1 MCYGRQEQSSESDV
15 SISKVAHELGI
26 SKATLLD
33 YRSIDSLIPSLQR
46 LMKEGDIGTYTAI
59 YLAHLPKK
67 DQRLIADKLVQALAD
82 NEITVRQVRALRD
95 ELLRAVAL
103 SRLVSVG
110 GLLGARGEGEDR
122 VTPPAWGQ
130 FRR

>member
-1 MCYGRQEQSSESDV
+1 
-15 SISKVAHELGI
+15 
-26 SKATLLD
+26 
-33 YRSIDSLIPSLQR
+33 
-46 LMKEGDIGTYTAI
+46 MKEGDIGTYTAI

-95 ELLRAVAL
+95 ELLQAVAL

-110 GLLGARGEGEDR
+110 GLLGRGERGRIVSYPRLGAFSGGNSPLPTVHCPALADPTQWRETRDSRRRPAR
-122 VTPPAWGQ
+122 VPRSG
-130 FRR
+130 